1 MAKKLRG
8 DINLKNQI
16 EFKVWGRYALFS
28 DPVTRMGGEKSA
40 YFCPTYEALKGIVSS
55 VYWKPTIIWVID
67 SVRVMRPIRTE
78 SKSIRPISYNASK
91 NTLSIYTYL
100 ADVEYQVKAHFI
112 FNEHRPELAGDR
124 IEGKHYS
131 IAKRMIEKGGRR
143 DIFLGARECQGYVEP
158 CVFGE
163 GEGYYDNYGELDFGV
178 MIHGFDYPDETGRDM
193 LSLRLWRQKM
203 VNGVVDFLPPWECS
217 PDLRRDIRPM
227 KPKKFGSEYGNF
239 TGLDEEGLAD
249 ILNEEAI
256 TK

>member
-1 MAKKLRG
+1 MEA
-8 DINLKNQI
+8 DYNLGYRQRQ
-16 EFKVWGRYALFS
+16 GHAS
-28 DPVTRMGGEKSA
+28 DTHRIKEH
-40 YFCPTYEALKGIVSS
+40 
-55 VYWKPTIIWVID
+55 
-67 SVRVMRPIRTE
+67 
-78 SKSIRPISYNASK
+78 RPISYNASK

-178 MIHGFDYPDETGRDM
+178 MIHGFDYRM
-193 LSLRLWRQKM
+193 RQD
-203 VNGVVDFLPPWECS
+203 GTCF
-217 PDLRRDIRPM
+217 R
-227 KPKKFGSEYGNF
+227 
-239 TGLDEEGLAD
+239 
-249 ILNEEAI
+249 
-256 TK
+256 